1 MLDRPSPHRLNA
13 NHSSIALPRV
23 QVLLVNCQES
33 RSENPKD
40 CSDSQEECP
49 IVGIVRQLLKK

>member
-23 QVLLVNCQES
+23 QVLLVNYQES
-33 RSENPKD
+33 RSENSKGHR
-40 CSDSQEECP
+40 DSEEECP
-49 IVGIVRQLLKK
+49 IIGIVRQLLKK